1 MTTTKQRKEALDQVK
16 MYQSNDWELKEET
29 PEYFLLKKNTLSKST
44 SMTRIV
50 LIGAPGSGKS
60 TVGMALAAHLQ
71 WPFVDTDSLIE
82 LKESKKI
89 TDLFVD
95 NGEEYFRKVEF
106 ETLEEVLQEASAVI
120 SLGGGAPI
128 SQSAQDALV
137 SSKSTIVFLD
147 VALATAAPR
156 VGFNRDRPLLLGNPR
171 AQWQALSDERR
182 PIYEKLATQSIKVDD
197 MTVDEIIAIIES
209 NL

>member
-1 MTTTKQRKEALDQVK
+1 
-16 MYQSNDWELKEET
+16 
-29 PEYFLLKKNTLSKST
+29 
-44 SMTRIV
+44 MTRIV

-60 TVGMALAAHLQ
+60 TVGIALAAHLQ
-71 WPFVDTDSLIE
+71 WPFVDTDALIE
-82 LKESKKI
+82 MKESKKI

-95 NGEEYFRKVEF
+95 NGEEYFRHVEF
-106 ETLEEVLQEASAVI
+106 ETLKEVLEETSAVI

-128 SQSAQDALV
+128 SQPAQDALV
-137 SSKSTIVFLD
+137 ASDSTIVFLD
-147 VALATAAPR
+147 VTLATAAPR

-171 AQWQALSDERR
+171 AQWQALSDQRR

-209 NL
+209 NLR

>member
-1 MTTTKQRKEALDQVK
+1 
-16 MYQSNDWELKEET
+16 
-29 PEYFLLKKNTLSKST
+29 
-44 SMTRIV
+44 MTRIV

-60 TVGMALAAHLQ
+60 TVGVALAAHLQ
-71 WPFVDTDSLIE
+71 WPFVDTDALIE

-95 NGEEYFRKVEF
+95 NGEEYFRHVEF
-106 ETLEEVLQEASAVI
+106 ETLKEVLEETSAVI

-128 SQSAQDALV
+128 SQPAQDALV
-137 SSKSTIVFLD
+137 ASDSTIVFLD

-171 AQWQALSDERR
+171 AQWQALSDQRR

-209 NL
+209 SLS

>member
-1 MTTTKQRKEALDQVK
+1 
-16 MYQSNDWELKEET
+16 
-29 PEYFLLKKNTLSKST
+29 
-44 SMTRIV
+44 MTRIV

-60 TVGMALAAHLQ
+60 TVGVALAAHLQ
-71 WPFVDTDSLIE
+71 WPFVDTDALIE

-95 NGEEYFRKVEF
+95 NGEEYFRHVEF
-106 ETLEEVLQEASAVI
+106 ETLKEALEETSAVI

-128 SQSAQDALV
+128 SQPAQDVLV
-137 SSKSTIVFLD
+137 ASDSTIVFLD

-171 AQWQALSDERR
+171 AQWQALSDQRR
-182 PIYEKLATQSIKVDD
+182 PIYQKLATQSIKVDD

-209 NL
+209 NLR

>member
-1 MTTTKQRKEALDQVK
+1 
-16 MYQSNDWELKEET
+16 
-29 PEYFLLKKNTLSKST
+29 
-44 SMTRIV
+44 MTRIV

-60 TVGMALAAHLQ
+60 TVGVALAAHLQ
-71 WPFVDTDSLIE
+71 WPFTDTDALIE

-95 NGEEYFRKVEF
+95 DGEEYFRGVEF
-106 ETLEEVLQEASAVI
+106 EVLQEVLSEDSVVI

-128 SQSAQDALV
+128 SSKAQDVLEA
-137 SSKSTIVFLD
+137 SKSTIVFLD
-147 VALATAAPR
+147 VSLATAAPR

-171 AQWQALSDERR
+171 AQWQALSDQRR

-197 MTVDEIIAIIES
+197 MTIDEIIAMIES
-209 NL
+209 SLS

>member
-1 MTTTKQRKEALDQVK
+1 
-16 MYQSNDWELKEET
+16 
-29 PEYFLLKKNTLSKST
+29 
-44 SMTRIV
+44 
-50 LIGAPGSGKS
+50 
-60 TVGMALAAHLQ
+60 LQ

-89 TDLFVD
+89 TDLFVE

-106 ETLEEVLQEASAVI
+106 ETLKEVLQETSAVI

-128 SQSAQDALV
+128 SQPAQDALV
-137 SSKSTIVFLD
+137 SSNSTIVFLD

-171 AQWQALSDERR
+171 AQWQALSDQRR

-209 NL
+209 NLQ

>member
-1 MTTTKQRKEALDQVK
+1 
-16 MYQSNDWELKEET
+16 
-29 PEYFLLKKNTLSKST
+29 
-44 SMTRIV
+44 MTRIV

-60 TVGMALAAHLQ
+60 TVGMALATHLQ
-71 WPFVDTDSLIE
+71 WPFVDTDSVIE

-89 TDLFVD
+89 TDLFFE
-95 NGEEYFRKVEF
+95 NGEEYFRRIEF
-106 ETLEEVLQEASAVI
+106 EVLKEVLQEPSAVI

-128 SQSAQDALV
+128 SKSAQDVLN
-137 SSKSTIVFLD
+137 SSNSTIVFLD

-171 AQWQALSDERR
+171 AQWQALSEQRR

-209 NL
+209 NLQ